1 MKYPKIDPAKSQAG
15 QVSEHREP
23 YEPPTVNVVPL
34 KIEERLLGCL
44 KLNPSDPLCVLFSK
58 KS

>member
-23 YEPPTVNVVPL
+23 YEPPTVTVVPL
-34 KIEERLLGCL
+34 KIEERLLACA
-44 KLNPSDPLCVLFSK
+44 KFKNVCPNPPRIS
-58 KS
+58 

>member
-23 YEPPTVNVVPL
+23 YEPPTVTVVPL
-34 KIEERLLGCL
+34 KIEERLLACGKALGGGGQCNHL
-44 KLNPSDPLCVLFSK
+44 PGVS
-58 KS
+58 

>member
-23 YEPPTVNVVPL
+23 YEPPTVTVVPL
-34 KIEERLLGCL
+34 KIEERLLACTKLQVPPMGCG
-44 KLNPSDPLCVLFSK
+44 NPFKNS
-58 KS
+58 

>member
-23 YEPPTVNVVPL
+23 YEPPTVTVVPL
-34 KIEERLLGCL
+34 KIEERLLACL
-44 KLNPSDPLCVLFSK
+44 KQQSSSTCKVLGSK

>member
-23 YEPPTVNVVPL
+23 YEPPTVTVVPL
-34 KIEERLLGCL
+34 KIEERLLSCA
-44 KLNPSDPLCVLFSK
+44 KQPKTLCTVSRLS
-58 KS
+58 

>member
-23 YEPPTVNVVPL
+23 YEPPTVTVVPL
-34 KIEERLLGCL
+34 KIEERLLTCA
-44 KLNPSDPLCVLFSK
+44 KLTKVACGSPARLS
-58 KS
+58 